1 LVAPWRW
8 KFSRILVVLLA
19 LAIPTVAG
27 VVTYVGYVEEGV
39 DGVEGISGIA
49 SLDVSRD
56 GANLYAVGPFEG
68 TLAVFSRNQADGSL
82 EFLEVH
88 ENGVGGIY
96 GMGTPSYVAVSP
108 DGRHVYVTSH
118 LDDAL
123 VVFSR
128 DLPTGLL
135 TYVETYE
142 DGAGGIFGLQ
152 GAWAVTV
159 SPDNKHVLVTGY
171 EDESLVVFNRHATL
185 DDLQFVDVEIN
196 GVMGVEMR
204 GPAGISLSPDSSFV
218 YVSAYDGGYLSV
230 FRMDAT
236 QEEMAVRPATQ
247 DDIVYVGWL
256 ETRSTPI
263 ESVVDRTG
271 STAYVVGGS
280 WLMGGARN
288 IVDGAISFQQ
298 EFVDGEGGIDG
309 LQGAYDVAINRIGG
323 NVMVVGAGEDSVA
336 VFSRD
341 QVDGSLEPQTVF
353 WNGVDGVAGIRFPVA
368 AAVSPDS
375 RFLYVAGSDS
385 DSIAIFEIEVPE
397 MVFTDGFENGDLLA
411 WSAHTNEE

>member
-1 LVAPWRW
+1 
-8 KFSRILVVLLA
+8 
-19 LAIPTVAG
+19 
-27 VVTYVGYVEEGV
+27 
-39 DGVEGISGIA
+39 
-49 SLDVSRD
+49 
-56 GANLYAVGPFEG
+56 
-68 TLAVFSRNQADGSL
+68 
-82 EFLEVH
+82 
-88 ENGVGGIY
+88 
-96 GMGTPSYVAVSP
+96 
-108 DGRHVYVTSH
+108 